1 MLQVIK
7 DICMH
12 VFLNFDILFMEM
24 SMKRKMCFSPFSP
37 KIIFE
42 LDLFLIKQ
50 GMFFV
55 FCPRSK
61 AMPDIN
67 TSNRRQR
74 TL

>member
-1 MLQVIK
+1 
-7 DICMH
+7 MH

-55 FCPRSK
+55 LEAKQCQILILVTDDKGLYEWF
-61 AMPDIN
+61 DFDFF
-67 TSNRRQR
+67 
-74 TL
+74 LL

>member
-24 SMKRKMCFSPFSP
+24 SMKRKMCFTPFSP

-42 LDLFLIKQ
+42 LDLFLI
-50 GMFFV
+50 
-55 FCPRSK
+55 
-61 AMPDIN
+61 
-67 TSNRRQR
+67 
-74 TL
+74 